1 MKLIDLSRDIFNNMP
16 VYPGDEVVR
25 LKQTHEFSKDQY
37 NNHSLKTGM
46 HIGTHVDG
54 AMHITDVCEYI
65 CNYPLENFYGPACVI
80 HTYGKSVLEADNSH
94 LEVLKDKRIV
104 LVHTGMDAF
113 YGRETYYSNHPVLGM
128 SFCKILVN
136 HGIKLVGMDTPSPD
150 RFPFEIH
157 KYLLGNGIL
166 LLENLTNLDKIPAG
180 LDFELMA
187 FPLKI
192 RADSCMVRAVAK
204 ILV

>member
-16 VYPGDEVVR
+16 VYPGDEGVK
-25 LKQTHEFSKDQY
+25 LKQSHEFSQDQY
-37 NNHSLKTGM
+37 NNHKLETGM
-46 HIGTHVDG
+46 HVGTHIDG
-54 AMHITDVCEYI
+54 VMHMTDVCEYI

-80 HTYGKSVLEADNSH
+80 HTSGKSVLEAESRH
-94 LEVLKDKRIV
+94 LEVLKDKKIV
-104 LVHTGMDAF
+104 LVNTEMDRY
-113 YGRETYYSNHPVLGM
+113 YGQETYYNNHPVLSM
-128 SFCKILVN
+128 SFCKMLVN
-136 HGIKLVGMDTPSPD
+136 HGIKLVGMDAPSPD

-166 LLENLTNLDKIPAG
+166 LLENLINLDKITVG
-180 LDFELMA
+180 SDFELMA

-204 ILV
+204 ILE